1 MTPSRASQLEQGLNG
16 MARKIYEVMPV
27 KEAWGFGQ
35 ILAELKR
42 INGTA
47 PDMRVLQGTISHLLA
62 IGLAREEVSGG
73 YSRIAPRASVRRLAP
88 VSSPQPGP
96 SDPDPPAT
104 TDQPAPNDRTTPA
117 SKPTS
122 NTRDAITAIAEV
134 SAKVRNVIILLSR
147 LAEELDDVAVEI
159 EEHHQATSRD
169 ADQLRKLRDLLRAV

>member
-16 MARKIYEVMPV
+16 MARKICEVMPV

-47 PDMRVLQGTISHLLA
+47 PEMRVLQGTISHLLA

-96 SDPDPPAT
+96 RDP
-104 TDQPAPNDRTTPA
+104 DQPAPTDQPTPA
-117 SKPTS
+117 SKSTP

-134 SAKVRNVIILLSR
+134 SAKVRNVITLLSR